1 MKKLLKS
8 TLPDNHSFDDLECF
22 GPPSTKDG
30 EFSGTKMADF
40 GCFTQDQ
47 KDSNKYYHACVCK
60 SKKNNNWFCFY
71 QWGRVGNAKFD
82 YQMVEC
88 SSEQEAQSVYEKQC
102 HSKNDKRGEWYQ
114 HPQLGKML
122 RAKKNKDCYLVRNMA
137 TRLSALP
144 AVAKITTKKPTA
156 KSSQFDQQTEDL
168 LRDLQVGT
176 VSYAKSQFSSGMVP
190 DLDSITQARTILTLA
205 AKTKKDSELNELTKI
220 LYSKIPKSTHLGEKV
235 ELSSE
240 NIKSWY
246 DDLDAFESA
255 FNSLDGGTNDFNIK
269 YLLKYLDKSNQ
280 LWYNIERLVKSSTRN
295 RHSYIPGDIKIENI
309 WEVTN
314 VPKEFL
320 EEQERVAK
328 EFKGTSFPLIF
339 QPERTDLEQR
349 SNTQLLFHGS
359 RSVNIGK
366 ILDTGYKLPKEL
378 SGVQING
385 WANGPGIYHGS
396 DWRKSAGYCSIP
408 NSYWAKGSGV
418 ISERK
423 AFMFINDVILGNSHI
438 ISIPKAY
445 ENPPNGFHSVIAD
458 TKGSFQNEEF
468 MSYHKK
474 FVWPRFL
481 FEFMV

>member
-1 MKKLLKS
+1 MKKLAKS
-8 TLPDNHSFDDLECF
+8 TLPDNHTFNDLECF

-47 KDSNKYYHACVCK
+47 KDSNKYYHACVCR

-144 AVAKITTKKPTA
+144 SVTKITTKKSIT

-190 DLDSITQARTILTLA
+190 DLDSIVQARTILALA
-205 AKTKKDSELNELTKI
+205 AKTKKDDELNELTKL
-220 LYSKIPKSTHLGEKV
+220 LYSKIPKSTHIGEKV

-255 FNSLDGGTNDFNIK
+255 FNSLESGIENYSIK
-269 YLLKYLDKSNQ
+269 YLLKYVDKSNS
-280 LWYNIERLVKSSTRN
+280 LYYNIERLIHQSSRN
-295 RHSYIPGDIKIENI
+295 CHSYIKNLNILNI
-309 WEVTN
+309 WEITN
-314 VPKEFL
+314 IPKDFIKKQEEIAEEFNGN
-320 EEQERVAK
+320 
-328 EFKGTSFPLIF
+328 FFPLIF
-339 QPERTDLEQR
+339 QPQRTELENK
-349 SNTQLLFHGS
+349 SHTQLLFHGS
-359 RSVNIGK
+359 RSANLNG
-366 ILDTGYKLPKEL
+366 ILSQGFKLPKDL
-378 SGVQING
+378 SGVSING
-385 WANGPGIYHGS
+385 AINGPACYHAQ
-396 DWRKSAGYCSIP
+396 DRNKSIGYCSIP
-408 NSYWAKGSGV
+408 GAYWSRGSGS
-418 ISERK
+418 IQNRK
-423 AFMFINDVILGNSHI
+423 AFMFINDVILGNPFI
-438 ISIPKAY
+438 ISSPKTFN
-445 ENPPNGFHSVIAD
+445 NPPKGYHSVIAD
-458 TKGSFQNEEF
+458 TKGSFLNEEF
-468 MSYHKK
+468 MIYSVDQLY
-474 FVWPRFL
+474 PRFL
-481 FEFMV
+481 FEFNT